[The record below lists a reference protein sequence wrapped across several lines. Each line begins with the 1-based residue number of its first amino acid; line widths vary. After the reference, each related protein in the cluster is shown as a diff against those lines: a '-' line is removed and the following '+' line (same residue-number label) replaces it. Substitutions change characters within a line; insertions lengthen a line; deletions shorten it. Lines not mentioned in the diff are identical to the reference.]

1 MVAKCTKRIKE
12 KISEQDMWVDGAFA
26 SEEDMKTELNFSETL
41 VLRSSIQLIYHDI
54 YHKITFHL
62 NPLAS
67 QNFGWLLFGIYSTH
81 DCTNNVL
88 FYWGT
93 ASKLSRLSV
102 QSTKAGSGDL
112 LNQKPKTENTITGP
126 IHVTRPP

>member
-1 MVAKCTKRIKE
+1 MLQDLMVAKCTKRIKE

-54 YHKITFHL
+54 YHNITFHL
-62 NPLAS
+62 NPWAS

-88 FYWGT
+88 FY
-93 ASKLSRLSV
+93 
-102 QSTKAGSGDL
+102 
-112 LNQKPKTENTITGP
+112 
-126 IHVTRPP
+126 

>member
-54 YHKITFHL
+54 
-62 NPLAS
+62 
-67 QNFGWLLFGIYSTH
+67 
-81 DCTNNVL
+81 
-88 FYWGT
+88 
-93 ASKLSRLSV
+93 SV
-102 QSTKAGSGDL
+102 HQ
-112 LNQKPKTENTITGP
+112 
-126 IHVTRPP
+126 